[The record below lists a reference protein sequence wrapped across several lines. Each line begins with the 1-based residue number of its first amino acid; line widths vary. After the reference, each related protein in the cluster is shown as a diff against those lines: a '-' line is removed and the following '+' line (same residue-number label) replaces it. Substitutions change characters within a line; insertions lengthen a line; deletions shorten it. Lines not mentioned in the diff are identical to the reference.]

1 MKLSV
6 GLVTLAN
13 LAVAWGAQLRAR
25 GRDEDVPDPANCTAT
40 FSKTWVE
47 TMREHLT
54 CGMYRFLCGLG
65 RALPARMRHQQLESP
80 LLVYRRMLNAAHAV
94 QSSSRRWR
102 FGYPVPRGLRQN
114 DIRLWNRSVFSF
126 IAARRRRGSE
136 PLARQCIEM
145 GVNLEEIDLHGQTP
159 LFWAAK
165 RGNMMMVK
173 FLLNLGFAKKSA
185 VFLAL
190 SR

>member
-1 MKLSV
+1 
-6 GLVTLAN
+6 
-13 LAVAWGAQLRAR
+13 
-25 GRDEDVPDPANCTAT
+25 
-40 FSKTWVE
+40 
-47 TMREHLT
+47 
-54 CGMYRFLCGLG
+54 
-65 RALPARMRHQQLESP
+65 
-80 LLVYRRMLNAAHAV
+80 
-94 QSSSRRWR
+94 
-102 FGYPVPRGLRQN
+102 
-114 DIRLWNRSVFSF
+114 
-126 IAARRRRGSE
+126 
-136 PLARQCIEM
+136 M